1 MSKVVSSFFKFIK
14 LGISSFE
21 LCFPFIIDFIEYK
34 EQYLNSRFR
43 SETRFQSCLKKH
55 YLFFAPQK
63 LKKTPFKSCSEN
75 LKIPFYFLTALSCP
89 NSPKRRINVP
99 LWRIDQ
105 LYIELGFKV
114 KGGSKLEFGYK
125 IYEYSTQILRLWR
138 NQGFRDNLNLFIK
151 RK

>member
-89 NSPKRRINVP
+89 NSPKRRIHVSKCGLQTNCIQNWVYYYP
-99 LWRIDQ
+99 TQ
-105 LYIELGFKV
+105 FK
-114 KGGSKLEFGYK
+114 GSSCALL
-125 IYEYSTQILRLWR
+125 QMNQRLHNNFETR
-138 NQGFRDNLNLFIK
+138 
-151 RK
+151 